1 VLRVLGS
8 LAPRAGDSGLSA
20 ATAVRAKR
28 HDRMMPTSAAAVPD
42 LCIDHRP
49 MASERSKEV
58 GTMAVAERVRARG
71 SDHELELAKY
81 LWEEFKYRHDL
92 IWRLLFRVT
101 AVAALLSIAPFTISD
116 VAGSKAG
123 FWVKFLPALAIGL
136 VLASWIV
143 LLVELRLFR
152 PIDRQYVRAQDSVV
166 GEPVRKAGRLER
178 MFEWV
183 VRLYPG
189 FLLILTIIVGCI
201 VWFRHTPS

>member
-1 VLRVLGS
+1 
-8 LAPRAGDSGLSA
+8 
-20 ATAVRAKR
+20 
-28 HDRMMPTSAAAVPD
+28 
-42 LCIDHRP
+42 
-49 MASERSKEV
+49 
-58 GTMAVAERVRARG
+58 MAVAERVRARG
-71 SDHELELAKY
+71 SDHELQLAKY
-81 LWEEFKYRHDL
+81 LWEEFKYRHVL

-189 FLLILTIIVGCI
+189 FLLILTIRVGCI